1 MKSKLHRALLLGFV
15 AILAVG
21 PMAFGQGKPQNE
33 EFHYQWQL
41 RNFLGTIA
49 GLFLPNHGEG
59 SLTFKSLGNGH
70 LQSELTITSSVA
82 KQGEYFRYGSEMNTR
97 TLQPIRA
104 WSSYSWRGETKS
116 KSSPIEQT
124 GVLDIASGIYSIR
137 QNPPEK
143 PRRMEIWS
151 DGKIYPVLVIPLG
164 VESRRMQDGRK
175 MDLRHFSIRGIDT
188 PDREKWKGKLD
199 LWLARDEAATPVEI
213 LLSRNL
219 ADVHLELK
227 SLQSAGQERPG
238 DRSRSGAV
246 HRLSRRR

>member
-1 MKSKLHRALLLGFV
+1 MKSKLPTALLLGSL
-15 AILAVG
+15 ALLAVG
-21 PMAFGQGKPQNE
+21 PTAGQGKPQSE

-41 RNFLGTIA
+41 RNLLGTIA

-59 SLTFKSLGNGH
+59 ALIFKPVGNGH
-70 LQSELTITSSVA
+70 LQSELTITSSAA
-82 KQGEYFRYGSEMNTR
+82 KQGEYFRYGSEIDTR

-137 QNPPEK
+137 QNPPNK

-151 DGKIYPVLVIPLG
+151 DGKIYPVIVIPLG

-175 MDLRHFSIRGIDT
+175 VDVRHFSIRGIAT
-188 PDREKWKGKLD
+188 PDRDKWKGKLD
-199 LWLARDEAATPVEI
+199 LWLARDETSTPVEI

-227 SLQSAGQERPG
+227 SLQSAG
-238 DRSRSGAV
+238 
-246 HRLSRRR
+246 

>member
-1 MKSKLHRALLLGFV
+1 MKSKLHTALLFG
-15 AILAVG
+15 ALALLAAG
-21 PMAFGQGKPQNE
+21 GAGYGQGRPQNE

-41 RNFLGTIA
+41 RNLLGTIA

-59 SLTFKSLGNGH
+59 ALTFKTMGNGH
-70 LQSELTITSSVA
+70 LQSELTITSSA
-82 KQGEYFRYGSEMNTR
+82 ARQGEYFRYGSELDTR

-137 QNPPEK
+137 QNPPDK
-143 PRRMEIWS
+143 PRKMEIWS
-151 DGKIYPVLVIPLG
+151 DGKIYPVLVNPLG
-164 VESRRMQDGRK
+164 VESRRMQNGKK

-188 PDREKWKGKLD
+188 PDRDKWKGRLD

-227 SLQSAGQERPG
+227 TPPSAG
-238 DRSRSGAV
+238 
-246 HRLSRRR
+246 